1 MLIFPLFILLS
12 FSSTTPHRIPSAHI
26 YSGEQIGN
34 TNNGKLGI
42 CACPGLLNSRP
53 SRADDCKQPSV
64 VDDITTL
71 NGLYNVTDVFVIAMD
86 WELKHYNGIDSQ
98 EYLSELSKQGLTVHP
113 YYVQETKAPTLQ
125 VSFYL
130 SKIIFFSTRSCQ

>member
-1 MLIFPLFILLS
+1 
-12 FSSTTPHRIPSAHI
+12 
-26 YSGEQIGN
+26 
-34 TNNGKLGI
+34 
-42 CACPGLLNSRP
+42 
-53 SRADDCKQPSV
+53 
-64 VDDITTL
+64 
-71 NGLYNVTDVFVIAMD
+71 MD